1 MAIAHHANYID
12 WFEIGRTDLCRA
24 TGITYR
30 EIEERGFLLVVVE
43 VGCRYLTPFRYD
55 DEVVIRTSVEETTSR
70 SMKFVYELRDA
81 NDAIH
86 ATGFSRHF
94 WLDKN
99 TQRPVRADGEV
110 VRLFAEWIE
119 GDR

>member
-1 MAIAHHANYID
+1 
-12 WFEIGRTDLCRA
+12 
-24 TGITYR
+24 
-30 EIEERGFLLVVVE
+30 
-43 VGCRYLTPFRYD
+43 
-55 DEVVIRTSVEETTSR
+55 
-70 SMKFVYELRDA
+70 MKFVYELRDA

-94 WLDKN
+94 WLDKS

>member
-86 ATGFSRHF
+86 ATGTSSHVWVDMATR
-94 WLDKN
+94 
-99 TQRPVRADGEV
+99 RPVVGDEDVAAA
-110 VRLFAEWIE
+110 FAAFSAEE
-119 GDR
+119 